1 MKPIHVE
8 ESQGVWILRFAQHA
22 KRNSLSSQTLRALK
36 RHLQDVLAKPES
48 RGVVLTG
55 SGRVFASGADLRE
68 LEAFRPEEA
77 AAYVRLGGEV
87 LGWIQTFPLPV
98 VAAVN
103 GWALGGALELV
114 LATHLRLAVPDARFG
129 YPALRLGLFPAY
141 QGTVPWMREVLER
154 RLRYLL
160 WTGKTIDAGE
170 AMHLGIIQEIASPAD
185 LLARAVERVRQA
197 SARSRV
203 RTTPNA

>member
-1 MKPIHVE
+1 MNPIQVE
-8 ESQGVWILRFAQHA
+8 ETTGVWILRFAQPEH
-22 KRNSLSSQTLRALK
+22 RNPLSTQTLRALK
-36 RHLQDVLAKPES
+36 KHLQEVCRNPGAI
-48 RGVVLTG
+48 GVVLTG
-55 SGRVFASGADLRE
+55 SGKVFASGADVRE
-68 LEAFRPEEA
+68 LAAFRPEEA
-77 AAYVRLGGEV
+77 AAYARLGGEL
-87 LGWIQTFPLPV
+87 LGQIQTFPLPV

-141 QGTVPWMREVLER
+141 QGTVLWMREVLER
-154 RLRYLL
+154 RLRYVL
-160 WTGKTIDAGE
+160 WTGRTMDAGE
-170 AMHLGIIQEIASPAD
+170 AMRLGIIQEITSPAR
-185 LLARAVERVRQA
+185 LLAQAVLRVRQA